1 MTKRI
6 LVKLGWSAILAAGLA
21 APLSAHHSFAGYDL
35 SKTMTAPATLKEFR
49 WGAPHSMVVFT
60 IKGADGK
67 PQDVTMASASPAA
80 LARQGF
86 KPRDFKSG
94 DKMEITWNPSKSGA
108 IGGQLKSMKLP
119 DGRKFNDAEFGPGGP
134 GGQGGPGGP
143 GAGGPPGGAGG
154 GPDRQAE
161 EAQFPPGAPG
171 AN

>member
-6 LVKLGWSAILAAGLA
+6 VVNIGCSALLAAGLA

-35 SKTMTAPATLKEFR
+35 SKNMTAPATLKEFR

-86 KPRDFKSG
+86 KPRDFKPG
-94 DKMEITWNPSKSGA
+94 DKINITWNPSKSGA
-108 IGGQLKSMKLP
+108 IGGQLKSMTMA

-134 GGQGGPGGP
+134 GAAPGSP
-143 GAGGPPGGAGG
+143 ET
-154 GPDRQAE
+154 QAE
-161 EAQFPPGAPG
+161 GAQFPPGTAG